1 MNLGGQ
7 LMTTTDVDRLR
18 TDIREGR
25 LNSWKE
31 IHKRYNDIW
40 KRYPHDKL
48 GHAYL
53 SLGYMMRN
61 CDITADEWRKAINAE
76 IRNQEF
82 MCEQVYLSR
91 KKDYDNIY
99 RQATYRNAEEMQAAL
114 GTIEDNSFVQQTRVQ
129 TAETIEA
136 LKALL
141 GTLK

>member
-1 MNLGGQ
+1 
-7 LMTTTDVDRLR
+7 
-18 TDIREGR
+18 
-25 LNSWKE
+25 
-31 IHKRYNDIW
+31 
-40 KRYPHDKL
+40 
-48 GHAYL
+48 
-53 SLGYMMRN
+53 
-61 CDITADEWRKAINAE
+61 
-76 IRNQEF
+76 

-141 GTLK
+141 GTHK